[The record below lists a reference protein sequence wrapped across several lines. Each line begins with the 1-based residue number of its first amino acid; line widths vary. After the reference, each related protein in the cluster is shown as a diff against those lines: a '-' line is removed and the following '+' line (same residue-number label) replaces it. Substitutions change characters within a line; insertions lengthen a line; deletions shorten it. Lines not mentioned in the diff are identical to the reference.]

1 MLGRE
6 YMKIAICDD
15 NKKDREN
22 HFMKLHE
29 RFSMRQLK
37 IQVDIYENAEQL
49 LKNQE
54 KVYAIYFLDIYMDKI
69 DGIQL
74 AKQINRLHKHALII
88 LTTTSIQHYA
98 EGFEIG
104 AIHYLVKPYAI
115 EDLEVAISRCLKII
129 TVEEPYIEIMVER
142 ENRKILYSWITHI
155 ESQNRYCIIQT
166 AKQQFKTYQQLSELE
181 GLLED
186 KRFLRCHRS
195 YIVNLDF
202 VADYQNG
209 MFLMKNGLEIP
220 IKRGDRKKMKQL
232 YEDYFFEKMRMQF
245 GKERSL

>member
-22 HFMKLHE
+22 LFMKLHE
-29 RFSMRQLK
+29 RFSIRQLK
-37 IQVDIYENAEQL
+37 IQIDIYENAEQL

-166 AKQQFKTYQQLSELE
+166 AKQQFKTY
-181 GLLED
+181 
-186 KRFLRCHRS
+186 
-195 YIVNLDF
+195 
-202 VADYQNG
+202 
-209 MFLMKNGLEIP
+209 
-220 IKRGDRKKMKQL
+220 
-232 YEDYFFEKMRMQF
+232 
-245 GKERSL
+245 